1 MTVNSIPFLIFFIV
15 VFSFYYLFKRSAKT
29 QQFILL
35 IFSYLFYGYADLKM
49 LWLLVVTTVVFYGL
63 GLAINASGTARKKN
77 VYTGLAVVTGGA
89 LLLYFKYLN
98 FFVQSS
104 AGLFSHIGL
113 QTNWETFHIIM
124 PLGISFFTFK
134 LISYAVDVRQGNL
147 PVEKNFVTF
156 AAYVS
161 FFPTILSGPIDR
173 ACDFIP
179 QLKTA
184 KAFDYALAVDGCR
197 QILWGMFKKMVVA
210 DGLSLFIQRDVE
222 TSTGSTLVIV
232 AVFYSIQLYADFS
245 GYSDMAI
252 GVGKLLGFR
261 ITRNFCYPYFSQ
273 NIADFWHRW
282 HISLLSW
289 FRHYIYFPLGGSRC
303 SKVKAIRN
311 TFVVF
316 LVSGL
321 WHGAN
326 WTFVIWGL
334 YHALLF
340 MPRLLKKK
348 KTPQYKLDEKYPLTL
363 KSFLNIAAT
372 FILVV
377 IGWVIFRSNSISEFW
392 EYMCKISSSSLF
404 SRPSGVMWA
413 LPSFIAAVFMFAYEW
428 MKRDMEHPLQMM
440 TRYRCVRWACYLLLI
455 AAIVFYQGKP
465 AEFIYFKF

>member
-15 VFSFYYLFKRSAKT
+15 VFAFYYLFKRSAKA
-29 QQFILL
+29 QQLILL
-35 IFSYLFYGYADLKM
+35 ASGYFFYGYADLKM
-49 LWLLVVTTVVFYGL
+49 LWLLVVATIVFYGL
-63 GLAINASGTARKKN
+63 GQAISSSISKRKKN
-77 VYTGLAVVTGGA
+77 IFTALAVIVGVS

-98 FFVQSS
+98 FFVQSF
-104 AGLFSHIGL
+104 AELFSHIGL
-113 QTNWETFHIIM
+113 QTNWETFHVIM

-147 PVEKNFVTF
+147 PAEKNFVTF
-156 AAYVS
+156 AAYIS

-184 KAFDYALAVDGCR
+184 KTFNCALAVDGCR
-197 QILWGMFKKMVVA
+197 QILWGMFKKMVVS
-210 DGLSLFIQRDVE
+210 DGLSLFIQRDIE
-222 TSTGSTLVIV
+222 TNTGSTLAIV

-303 SKVKAIRN
+303 SKSKVIRN

-326 WTFVIWGL
+326 WTFVVWGL

-340 MPRLLKKK
+340 LPRLLKKEK
-348 KTPQYKLDEKYPLTL
+348 APQYKLDKKYPLTL
-363 KSFLNIAAT
+363 KSLLNIVVT
-372 FILVV
+372 FALVT
-377 IGWVIFRSNSISEFW
+377 IGWIIFRSSSLPEFW
-392 EYMCKISSSSLF
+392 EYICKICSPSLF
-404 SRPSGVMWA
+404 SKPSGVMWA
-413 LPSFIAAVFMFAYEW
+413 LPSFVAAVFMFAYEW
-428 MKRDMEHPLQMM
+428 VKRDVEYPLQNMP
-440 TRYRCVRWACYLLLI
+440 RHKCVRWACYLFLV